1 MRIMVVWLQNF
12 QGGQSPSKYPT
23 YVVRFMISP
32 QMRFSWPKKWEK
44 LSFSNE
50 KMVVWLQNF
59 WGGLSSSKYTILNH
73 FWLGQLKPPRLTQCN
88 TIWVPTAGMSKS
100 GSVEIIQILEPTIPR
115 IPGCPYRRRPSPSQ
129 EKWVSLIYQTCITA
143 NINIITLH
151 LFLSTI
157 SILTVIYISTGVF
170 PPQ

>member
-23 YVVRFMISP
+23 YVVQFMISP

-73 FWLGQLKPPRLTQCN
+73 FWLGQLKPPRLTQCL
-88 TIWVPTAGMSKS
+88 VCQPPTFLPDIRKYAGFYEVFPKS
-100 GSVEIIQILEPTIPR
+100 GQKIGQSNQSVSTWHNR
-115 IPGCPYRRRPSPSQ
+115 SVFSN
-129 EKWVSLIYQTCITA
+129 VVTSL
-143 NINIITLH
+143 L
-151 LFLSTI
+151 LSA
-157 SILTVIYISTGVF
+157 SFALLTM
-170 PPQ
+170 